1 VFSRA
6 QNPIHTPW
14 SALKYSCLV
23 AEERGKWTRGDHFHQ
38 PRSVPIVFVERGGDG
53 HVTRWYRLYFQSY
66 GELRDE
72 AQLRGP
78 TIGRRVVPPE
88 VAGVVIAVGA

>member
-1 VFSRA
+1 
-6 QNPIHTPW
+6 
-14 SALKYSCLV
+14 
-23 AEERGKWTRGDHFHQ
+23 
-38 PRSVPIVFVERGGDG
+38 VFVERGGDG